1 MSLFRKILLGIG
13 AVVVLLIVLFV
24 TFIGPWPVYESS
36 GFAEADYY
44 KNDVAALAEQA
55 AGQELTDTPEPLRAG
70 WGVAEM
76 TPKIGVPLAGY
87 GARKGEKRSVG
98 VEDPL
103 FARAIAL
110 SDGKETVVLVG
121 MDMLIMPPN
130 VAEMV
135 REKVSAEIGLG
146 AESILFAA
154 SHSHCGPGGLAPA
167 LAMEV
172 SGGPYDPEVP
182 PFLTERISEAILLA
196 VKDLAPARLLHG
208 GPEAPELIRN
218 REFNKTPGRP
228 DVVDPEVSYC
238 LVEKSDGAR
247 CYLVSFSAHP
257 TTYGADQMKFSAE
270 YPGAMVRALTGKA
283 RTEAVFLGGAAGSM
297 GPRAPEAPTERERIE
312 LMGQGLAA
320 KVLEDA
326 AAKEAAGDAWK
337 DRLDVA
343 SVGVPLGMPGIQVR
357 PFENNPDWRISPMVK
372 HILGVPDT
380 GWLSAARVGD
390 VFFFGTPFDC
400 SGEMSVRWKKWG
412 AEQGLDL
419 WVTGFNGAYLGYLSP
434 DEYYNMMP
442 MGYETGMMS
451 WFGPE
456 SSALFTDLL
465 ERAVEQLSVPA
476 A

>member
-1 MSLFRKILLGIG
+1 LGIG
-13 AVVVLLIVLFV
+13 AVLALVIVLFLG
-24 TFIGPWPVYESS
+24 FIGPWPVYTTS
-36 GFAEADYY
+36 GYAEADYY
-44 KNDVAALAEQA
+44 QNDVAALAQQA
-55 AGQELTDTPEPLRAG
+55 AAQERTSTPQPLRAG
-70 WGVAEM
+70 WSSVDM

-98 VEDPL
+98 VVDPL
-103 FARAIAL
+103 FARAIAF

-135 REKVSAEIGLG
+135 RAKVSEEIGLG

-167 LAMEV
+167 IAMEV

-182 PFLTERISEAILLA
+182 PFLSDRISEAILLA
-196 VKDLAPARLLHG
+196 VKDLAPARMLNG
-208 GPEAPELIRN
+208 GVDAPEFIRN
-218 REFNKTPGRP
+218 REFSDTPGRP
-228 DVVDPEVSYC
+228 DVVDPEISYC
-238 LVEKSDGAR
+238 LVEKSDGER
-247 CYLVSFSAHP
+247 CYLVSYSAHP
-257 TTYGADQMKFSAE
+257 TTYGADQMMFSAE
-270 YPGAMVRALTGKA
+270 YPGAMVRALT
-283 RTEAVFLGGAAGSM
+283 TEAKTNAVFLGGAAGSM
-297 GPRAPEAPTERERIE
+297 GPRAPEAPTEQERIE

-320 KVLEDA
+320 KVLADA
-326 AAKEAAGDAWK
+326 AANETAPDAWK

-343 SVGVPLGMPGIQVR
+343 SIGVPLGMPSIQVR

-400 SGEMSVRWKKWG
+400 SGEMSVRWKAWG
-412 AEQGLDL
+412 AERGLDL

-456 SSALFTDLL
+456 LSAQFTDLL
-465 ERAVEQLSVPA
+465 ERAVDALSVPA